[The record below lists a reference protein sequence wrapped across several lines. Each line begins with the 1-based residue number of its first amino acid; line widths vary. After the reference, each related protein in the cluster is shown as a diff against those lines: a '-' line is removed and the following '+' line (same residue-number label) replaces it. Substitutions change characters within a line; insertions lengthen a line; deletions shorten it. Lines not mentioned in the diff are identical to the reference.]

1 MEKLYVVRL
10 NTRPDENQFKWRIWE
25 DGNELTKLAIAVK
38 ENSTVYTLPTTE
50 DFPDLFGSY
59 LRFNLD
65 CRGNEWWDEEN
76 FIIGSV

>member
-1 MEKLYVVRL
+1 MEKLYVFRL

-38 ENSTVYTLPTTE
+38 ANSIVYTLTTTE

-59 LRFNLD
+59 LRLNLA
-65 CRGNEWWDEEN
+65 CRGNGWWNKEN